1 MVKARRDAIGIY
13 RVWTPTSRNSWAS
26 YSFCSLYN
34 SILERYIRFLT
45 AVKFMPNLN
54 RDMYVCFS
62 KEEIL
67 LLEEFAKKK
76 GALNISQLLESLL
89 KDRKNEN

>member
-1 MVKARRDAIGIY
+1 M
-13 RVWTPTSRNSWAS
+13 P
-26 YSFCSLYN
+26 
-34 SILERYIRFLT
+34 ILN
-45 AVKFMPNLN
+45 KG
-54 RDMYVCFS
+54 MYVCFS

-76 GALNISQLLESLL
+76 GVLNISQVLESLL

>member
-1 MVKARRDAIGIY
+1 
-13 RVWTPTSRNSWAS
+13 
-26 YSFCSLYN
+26 
-34 SILERYIRFLT
+34 
-45 AVKFMPNLN
+45 MPNLN
-54 RDMYVCFS
+54 KGLYVCFS

-76 GALNISQLLESLL
+76 GALNISQVLESLL

>member
-1 MVKARRDAIGIY
+1 
-13 RVWTPTSRNSWAS
+13 
-26 YSFCSLYN
+26 
-34 SILERYIRFLT
+34 
-45 AVKFMPNLN
+45 MPNLN

-62 KEEIL
+62 KKEIL

-89 KDRKNEN
+89 KDRKNENEN

>member
-1 MVKARRDAIGIY
+1 M
-13 RVWTPTSRNSWAS
+13 
-26 YSFCSLYN
+26 
-34 SILERYIRFLT
+34 ERYIRLLT
-45 AVKFMPNLN
+45 AVKFMPNLS

-76 GALNISQLLESLL
+76 GVLNISQVLESLL

>member
-1 MVKARRDAIGIY
+1 
-13 RVWTPTSRNSWAS
+13 
-26 YSFCSLYN
+26 
-34 SILERYIRFLT
+34 
-45 AVKFMPNLN
+45 MPNLN
-54 RDMYVCFS
+54 RDVYMCFS

-76 GALNISQLLESLL
+76 GVLNISRVLESLL

>member
-1 MVKARRDAIGIY
+1 
-13 RVWTPTSRNSWAS
+13 
-26 YSFCSLYN
+26 
-34 SILERYIRFLT
+34 
-45 AVKFMPNLN
+45 MPNLS

-67 LLEEFAKKK
+67 LIEEFAKKK
-76 GALNISQLLESLL
+76 GVLNISQVLESLL

>member
-1 MVKARRDAIGIY
+1 
-13 RVWTPTSRNSWAS
+13 
-26 YSFCSLYN
+26 
-34 SILERYIRFLT
+34 
-45 AVKFMPNLN
+45 MPNLN
-54 RDMYVCFS
+54 RDVYMCFS

-76 GALNISQLLESLL
+76 GVLNISQVLESLL